1 MFKIKHIILFYVL
14 SMVTSLLFIFKIFY
28 VYVHNKMLLIFLV
41 VTEIKYLSGGGRD
54 GGGIVIILSK

>member
-54 GGGIVIILSK
+54 GDGIVIILSK